1 MADNKREQLLEKENL
16 RLSAE
21 ITKLRELV
29 IVLEQQRDSIY
40 WEYERIRYSLNEQL
54 TPRLM
59 TN

>member
-1 MADNKREQLLEKENL
+1 MSDNKREQLLEKENL